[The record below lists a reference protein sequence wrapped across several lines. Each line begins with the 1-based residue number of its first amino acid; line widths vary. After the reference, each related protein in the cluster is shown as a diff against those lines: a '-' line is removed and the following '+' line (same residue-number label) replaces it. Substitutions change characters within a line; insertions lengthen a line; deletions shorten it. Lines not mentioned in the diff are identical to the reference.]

1 MVIGNGVDSTLYKKI
16 DEIDLNR
23 VFISVEAAQL
33 VPSTIARRYCLI
45 PVKAE
50 GDKLYVAMKEPYNF
64 IAIEDVERATGFAVV
79 PLAASEES
87 IERSIRQ
94 VYGPELAEKAI
105 ADYQKEYRVDLANN
119 QSNPSP
125 SDDIADAPI
134 VRLINSLIEQAVNQ
148 RASDIHIEPT
158 GKDIRVRMRIDG
170 TLQTMMKLPW
180 ETYTAIITRIKIMGN
195 MNIAEKRNPQD
206 GRYQANVLGR
216 VVDIRISTM
225 PTVHGEKVVLRLLDR
240 SKFLFTKEA
249 LGFSKENII
258 KFEELTKYPY
268 GLILVTG
275 PTGSGKS
282 TTLYTMLNE
291 LNDENDNI
299 MTIEDPVE
307 YLIPG
312 LNQIQVNP
320 KAGLTFASALRS
332 VLRQD
337 PDVIM
342 IGEIRD
348 QETARMAIRAAITGH
363 LVLSTVHT
371 KDAAG
376 AITRLV
382 DMGVEP
388 YLLADGLVGV
398 ISQRLVRKICL
409 NCKEEYLAEESELKG
424 TGLLQGKD
432 RTFYRGAG
440 CVLCNN
446 TGYRDRIAIHEI
458 LMVTKTIREMIV
470 NLESTDRI
478 KRQAEKEGMKTILD
492 QGLELVRQGITTIEE
507 IVSLLYGID

>member
-1 MVIGNGVDSTLYKKI
+1 MKTSAYDSAKGFIVTYKPLYETLLFNELNAKCNNIKLFERGKI
-16 DEIDLNR
+16 SSAFTTDDYNQIVNAIREEGFIFLQHIHPYSADCGITGCMDDLTAISEMLNVVVPYIEDDDSIVVQCRIDTDKVMEFSNRDLTNKLAERLNASGYHVEPREAEIC
-23 VFISVEAAQL
+23 ISVTVFQ
-33 VPSTIARRYCLI
+33 
-45 PVKAE
+45 
-50 GDKLYVAMKEPYNF
+50 N
-64 IAIEDVERATGFAVV
+64 RAYMG
-79 PLAASEES
+79 
-87 IERSIRQ
+87 I
-94 VYGPELAEKAI
+94 
-105 ADYQKEYRVDLANN
+105 
-119 QSNPSP
+119 
-125 SDDIADAPI
+125 
-134 VRLINSLIEQAVNQ
+134 SLIKDNV
-148 RASDIHIEPT
+148 SDWT
-158 GKDIRVRMRIDG
+158 GGI
-170 TLQTMMKLPW
+170 
-180 ETYTAIITRIKIMGN
+180 
-195 MNIAEKRNPQD
+195 
-206 GRYQANVLGR
+206 
-216 VVDIRISTM
+216 
-225 PTVHGEKVVLRLLDR
+225 
-240 SKFLFTKEA
+240 LF
-249 LGFSKENII
+249 FSKENII
-258 KFEELTKYPY
+258 KFEELTKFPH

-291 LNDENDNI
+291 INNENDNI

-307 YLIPG
+307 YLLPG

-388 YLLADGLVGV
+388 YLLADGLVGI
-398 ISQRLVRKICL
+398 ISQRLVRRICL
-409 NCKEEYLAEESELKG
+409 NCKEEYLPEEGELKSI
-424 TGLLQGKD
+424 GLLQKKG
-432 RTFYRGAG
+432 RTFFRGAG

-470 NLESTDRI
+470 NSESTDRI
-478 KRQAEKEGMKTILD
+478 KMQAKQEGMKTIFD
-492 QGLELVRQGITTIEE
+492 QGLDLVKQGITTFEE

>member
-1 MVIGNGVDSTLYKKI
+1 MDAGSKWNKRIN
-16 DEIDLNR
+16 EIDLNK
-23 VFISVEAAQL
+23 VFISVEATQL
-33 VPSTIARRYCLI
+33 IPSNIARRHCLI
-45 PVKAE
+45 PVRIE
-50 GDKLYVAMKEPYNF
+50 GDKLYVAMNEPYNF
-64 IAIEDVERATGFAVV
+64 IAIEDVERASGLEVV
-79 PLAASEES
+79 PLAASQKA
-87 IERSIRQ
+87 IEHCINQ
-94 VYGPELAEKAI
+94 IYGIELAEKAV
-105 ADYQKEYRVDLANN
+105 ADYQKEYGVEQANN
-119 QSNPSP
+119 QINQTAP
-125 SDDIADAPI
+125 DAVAHAPI
-134 VRLINSLIEQAVNQ
+134 VRLVNSLIEQAVNQ

-158 GKDIRVRMRIDG
+158 GKEIRIRMRIDG
-170 TLQTMMKLPW
+170 ILQTMMNIPW

-195 MNIAEKRNPQD
+195 MNIAEKRIPQD
-206 GRYQANVLGR
+206 GRYEVDILGR
-216 VVDIRISTM
+216 IVDIRISTM
-225 PTVHGEKVVLRLLDR
+225 PTVHGEKVVLRLLDI
-240 SKFLFTKEA
+240 SKFLFSKEA

-258 KFEELTKYPY
+258 KFEELTKFPH

-291 LNDENDNI
+291 INNENDNI

-307 YLIPG
+307 YLLPG

-388 YLLADGLVGV
+388 YLLADGLVGI
-398 ISQRLVRKICL
+398 ISQRLVRRICL
-409 NCKEEYLAEESELKG
+409 NCKEEYLPEEGELKSI
-424 TGLLQGKD
+424 GLLQKKG
-432 RTFYRGAG
+432 RTFFRGAG

-470 NLESTDRI
+470 NSESTDRI
-478 KRQAEKEGMKTILD
+478 KMQAKQEGMKTIFD
-492 QGLELVRQGITTIEE
+492 QGLDLVKQGITTFEE